1 MDIFL
6 TGASGYI
13 GGVVAKRLIRYG
25 HTVRGLTRTPSAVAA
40 LAAADIDPV
49 LGELDDAPLLT
60 REAKRADAV
69 VNTANSDHRGAVETF
84 IGAMNGSGK
93 VLIHTSGTSVIGDDA
108 QGQST
113 SGTIFDDTEPFCP
126 GDHPIRRARNAIDT
140 TVVAAMEA
148 GIRSVVLCNSLI
160 YGNGSGPRPQTVL
173 IPPLVAQARAS
184 GVVRV
189 VGLGMNRWSTVHI
202 EDMADLYHQALTDP
216 AAAGFYFVEGGQDA
230 SFREIGEAIARRMGL
245 GPVQPWELEA
255 AATAWG
261 EGFARY
267 ALGANSRVRATR
279 AHALGWRPSGP
290 SITDWIE
297 HDMPLS

>member
-13 GGVVAKRLIRYG
+13 GGVVAKRLIRDG
-25 HTVRGLTRTPSAVAA
+25 HTVRGLTRTTSAVAA
-40 LAAADIDPV
+40 LAAAGIDTV
-49 LGELDDAPLLT
+49 VGELDDAPLLE

-84 IGAMNGSGK
+84 IGALSGSGK

-108 QGQST
+108 QGQTTSST
-113 SGTIFDDTEPFCP
+113 VFDDTEPFIP
-126 GDHPIRRARNAIDT
+126 GDHPIRRARHAIDT
-140 TVVAAMEA
+140 AVINASEA
-148 GIRSVVLCNSLI
+148 KIRSVVLCNSLI
-160 YGNGSGPRPQTVL
+160 YGNGTGPRPQTVL
-173 IPPLVAQARAS
+173 VPPLVAQARAS

-189 VGLGMNRWSTVHI
+189 VGRGINRWSTVHVD
-202 EDMADLYHQALTDP
+202 DMADLYRHAVTDP

-245 GPVQPWELEA
+245 GPVQSWELEG

-279 AHALGWRPSGP
+279 AHALGWKPFRPSV
-290 SITDWIE
+290 TDWIE